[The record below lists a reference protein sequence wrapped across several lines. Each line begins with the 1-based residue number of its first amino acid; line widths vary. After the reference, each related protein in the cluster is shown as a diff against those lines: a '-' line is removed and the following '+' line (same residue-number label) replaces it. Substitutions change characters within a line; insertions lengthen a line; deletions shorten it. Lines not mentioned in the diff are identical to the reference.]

1 MGNGNTN
8 TWFASETG
16 LGWPRDLSVPNSALC
31 FPQLHLQ
38 LFVLQR
44 RAEQD
49 KQSQRPS
56 PPFLSGS
63 RHRLERWWL
72 GRKAAPRSSS
82 SLAAWP
88 PGTMLRW
95 LCHCQLPR
103 EC

>member
-8 TWFASETG
+8 TWFASETR
-16 LGWPRDLSVPNSALC
+16 LGRPRDLSVPNSAPR

-38 LFVLQR
+38 LFVLQH

-63 RHRLERWWL
+63 RHWLEQSWL
-72 GRKAAPRSSS
+72 GGKAAPPSAPARQRGCPDHA
-82 SLAAWP
+82 LMALP
-88 PGTMLRW
+88 P
-95 LCHCQLPR
+95 QLPWQ
-103 EC
+103 C